1 MPLPEAGVI
10 QQGELLDQIRN
21 PGFETENLPSPKGFD
36 APSVAPIPIP
46 GTGGT
51 IDGTGRYSGDVQ
63 SYINGV
69 LGKKDGLTPGK
80 LPSFSVSD
88 VYNPRYTSILPGEDS
103 EEVFAQAQPWYK
115 QWGNAMV
122 KMGATAAGTFVNT
135 LTAIPDTISSIRNG
149 TPWDTAAGGAIDTW
163 LKNLEDTFPNY
174 YTKWQQ
180 EHPFMSALPFSGG
193 FSNFWGDKFLKN
205 LGFTIG
211 AIGGAVAQDMAI
223 GALTGGLGEI
233 PLVGAQIGKASLWL
247 NKVLTGTDKVED
259 LLQLGRAAGRTTD
272 QLMDLKRLSQAAA
285 ASKVTDGAR
294 FALNLYGSAAS
305 EAGFEARDGYNNVR
319 QDLITAFQRENGYS
333 PTGKELDEIDKYAR
347 SAGNT
352 RFGIN
357 LALLGVSNAI
367 QFDNILKP
375 FSAAKAGLK
384 GSLQKEIEDGA
395 GTIALK
401 QGSIDTFERVVPKTI
416 GGKLWNQVRPIVPS
430 VLSEGV
436 YEEGGQYAAQ
446 VGTENYYERKYIYD
460 KGLSNN
466 QYKADKTPWDAQSQ
480 VDNVLHSM
488 IRGMAAEFGTTEGLE
503 NVFLGA
509 LTGAITGGVGRF
521 IEREK
526 SAQTRTAVLKLLNDN
541 GVTGTFRNNYDNTV
555 RAHRIAADMQ
565 EAVQSGDLFKY
576 KNYQHEQFT
585 NFVLSGIKAGRFD
598 VRMEQLK
605 LLKDM
610 PDDQFKVAFGL
621 DKTTENVK
629 TVSEYVEKLTQSAQ
643 SIKKSW
649 DMIDKT
655 FVNPYKYNRKA
666 ASPEASVENEKHHFF
681 ESWKSEL
688 TYLSSI
694 LPDADRRLYSITR
707 EVSDLSQYVTN
718 DQLRTL
724 TDPKEL
730 KAFSKTIR
738 EQATTLQEG
747 VDGNLSADKA
757 ADRKKIDS
765 LIKKADRIDSALA
778 DTEYSPEKYKQLFED
793 LLNYNING
801 QSDEQR
807 VTVPKQAIP
816 ALMNY
821 GVDINRLQRF
831 KESANKA
838 FDILSSEEGF
848 NKYFRD
854 IERGQEQSAQKPP
867 PSASASGGTTPSG
880 TPPPAPAAPVKPP
893 IVITHNN
900 EQRIYDQ
907 DKDYFVQLE
916 QGKELETVQVI
927 GQSGNMVE
935 IRLPDGTTK
944 SVPAEVFFRED
955 TFDEEI
961 TKDVDENTSRFDVPL
976 PPEPDGSEPPTKR
989 GDQKKDLSFGLY
1001 STTDPTYDNRTT
1013 PFNLYQRRH
1022 QNFLFNLGSS
1032 NPEHFNQENRQKLKI
1047 IPVTA
1052 KTAALFGFPAEFTQG
1067 PFNTADNAVIR
1078 AVYVIDDKENG
1089 MFFTNEKGEK
1099 LGKIGELVDP
1109 TVAIFTTF
1117 ASTDLT
1123 YGREGAREE
1132 RYTNKQNLDETQA
1145 QTWWRNQ
1152 RQQMLDIT
1160 TVDATPVFQFMVS
1173 RGTPNIINWD
1183 NKNNVLEVGL
1193 IQENDLDKPIITI
1206 ATQGNVAVMG
1216 AYNDQGQGIS
1226 AAKEGVN
1233 MPVGTPLLNH
1243 GGNLVFLNS
1252 KFLSADE
1259 ASNIYEILKIIGSR
1273 TTTVDKAPL
1282 FKYLNKVVYL
1292 ANRKKKITPTK
1303 ESLTIDGSNLYLG
1316 LAAEPINTSPASM
1329 EQAKDRIIEFLTGIH
1344 HAVNNSELLR
1354 IQHNPRANDLQFNEL
1369 QVQDGAVSIKQTWKN
1384 YNHYLLS
1391 NKNPDDKRRVGQPLT
1406 TNIAIPQEGEV
1417 PIIQKY
1423 AVLRGMEFD
1432 SSVGQKAAPAQQP
1445 APAPK
1450 PVVEQKN
1457 KQQGV
1462 NQLEVQTSAS
1472 VEDIEK
1478 RRQEELFRNFGD
1490 IESYNKIKDLLD
1502 KPVTVEIADEIYN
1515 RFNKG
1520 RDRVALS
1527 LDNGTIESDGDGIFA
1542 IYNKGTDRYN
1552 NVFRVNLATKKV
1564 DYQGSRNKMSE
1575 PTPLGKPYLPKTLI
1589 TGSHKYL
1596 HSLLPSIWGSKQS
1609 ALFEEINAK
1618 YDAEIAALGTK
1629 PAEKKAETPK
1639 QQEAPLSWIELDL
1652 GAGPIKLGFKNVIR
1666 DAGGNITDLEAV
1678 GKIDAEGKVTPFKDP
1693 TVVKGIILDAI
1704 RESQIKEDSTNTKDD
1719 DFWEDPDLAKGT
1731 DPQYREFSPAYV
1743 SYKKGELDKEFQQA
1757 RRMLGDDQLL
1767 KKVQHVLKMTGGGF
1781 AYGAFADGTIY
1792 VWEGAKVGT
1801 THHEVFEKVYNTFL
1815 DGREQQELYD
1825 EFIQRKGSFKT
1836 PSGKEV
1842 RFSDATVKEAKEQ
1855 IAEEFT
1861 DFILSKKLPDHQKQR
1876 SFFQRLWDFIKK
1888 IIFGDPGN
1896 INSLFKKINKGYY
1909 RNFSGSQT
1917 FVEPQY
1923 REVELEN
1930 FSQALIQDTMQGMTV
1945 EMLMEAFKEGGDIIT
1960 QLEENEGQ
1968 SAKTVYDKLKTNL
1981 EHYFENKKDSNTLA
1995 AEMKAKHDRLSKD
2008 DDKQAVKDQ
2017 YRTIVTEWQRI
2028 KDNWDSFVR
2037 MHQRYLRVFNIEFEV
2052 DDEGNIDFAEDDEP
2066 DENKNM
2072 SEYDRDILKID
2083 AKNSA
2088 SAKIKLLI
2096 ATLADSEWVKEA
2108 ARQSIGATRTGDI
2121 QIKRENSLLALPKQV
2136 QYAKLFNYL
2145 LHNTTGI
2152 NGIYDI
2158 WEKLKQMTVDP
2169 ETRKVI
2175 DANIQRLMNRI
2186 EFNQGFQGKNLN
2198 QVKLILSLENTL
2210 SKQKLGF
2217 SRQFVDFQRNTYYK
2231 TTVLNSKIDQ
2241 VKATWIAGI
2250 KGSGAIIGTGDTNFR
2265 FSKTVLEPA
2274 DNIGF
2279 LNKIGIP
2286 ITRKEYE
2293 RLRGSDI
2300 TDFNREV
2307 NVVRSLVEKAARENT
2322 VIPVVTSKQLDFNDR
2337 LNTLA
2342 EIYITKLVGDDTQS
2356 QHPNLD
2362 NEQTTNF
2369 VLGNFA
2375 STMLNDANLSATRE
2389 EFVNKVDNGYLKDIF
2404 HQDSLLLND
2413 IIFDPQSGQFRQ
2425 KVQLEIVEGRE
2436 SWNGNNKAAHKLTEA
2451 ERQLYELNNNL
2462 NGVFYTLLPADAK
2475 MEWAVKTGTYL
2486 SAQNFFGEDSSNEVT
2501 RFANIMYGW
2510 LQTEV
2515 NLAKDYENR
2524 KDVEALNGKLGDRL
2538 KGNSLRFFNDILPKA
2553 IVDEIHK
2560 KVVDGNTPLA
2570 EVITQTEMRQL
2581 MREYA
2586 FAQAEKTFDNLLD
2599 WKLISVFTNGTEFRL
2614 NGFDRGF
2621 LDNYLG
2627 KKQMYTRAEVLKL
2640 IGFREM
2646 NYILNNIEMHKFFF
2660 GDPAQYKDELKRIK
2674 SFLSGREVSHVD
2686 YLGTA
2691 EGFNQWANSHLNE
2704 VSNIQLQ
2711 PTDPGYH
2718 QHKNHLNTITVY
2730 DVDYESDVIDQI
2742 KEVIG
2747 EDKAGPYTK
2756 GNEADAQAWIS
2767 PTAYREVGWK
2777 AGGRF
2782 TAAQE
2787 RQFQWEMAWERNDKA
2802 KQGKYTYSSTELQK
2816 ADNELLKTPPDADV
2830 AFQPFKLIHS
2840 GIQTKNDVA
2849 IASLDK
2855 ASWAPLFYRWVKG
2868 TALEKMYDTMQNQGV
2883 DYIRMESAHKVGIQR
2898 SSAARLYN
2906 EDGDFNQAEISKL
2919 QTEPVSFKHLG
2930 VQVEQRKKDK
2940 GQTEGSQARKMV
2952 TLDLVDNTVPVD
2964 FLKEYS
2970 NQKDAITAWNG
2981 LSEDQKKQQSAIY
2994 AKIKRHDAA
3003 IEKLVEARLS
3013 NTMHRLGIVNGPD
3026 GNPRIEDKQK
3036 VSDFI
3041 LSELERRELPRNL
3054 AFGLEI
3060 DPKTGD
3066 FSQPLEANAQYSKI
3080 RSILYSVIEDTI
3092 MRPKVNGGQKTMV
3105 SVTGWEK
3112 AKRIVKRTVNGKP
3125 VYTSGTL
3132 KFYTRNDAGTEA
3144 CEVMLPYWFGKKL
3157 TEMGSGRTK
3166 EEVLKYLNSTQEG
3179 QKLLRGIGFRIPTQG
3194 MNSIDFFVVK
3204 DFLPEQM
3211 GDVVI
3216 LPSEITAKAG
3226 SDFDIDK
3233 LNTYLRNFY
3242 VDNQTGYPRLV
3253 QWKGSPQA
3261 TKEYIGKLL
3270 DEGNIISKKERE
3282 ELDRIIEEETE
3293 GLDEQNLLMRIPGIM
3308 NLFSE
3313 EQITRDFLGKYRD
3326 QLINK
3331 LYTQALENELF
3342 DSIEQLLSLPEN
3354 YQRLISPNDASQL
3367 KGERDKIRELKGE
3380 TAKEGKLGN
3389 YGKLLDSTFMVKERQ
3404 AYMASKGLVAVAA
3417 VAGTFHSLSQRIS
3430 GGLILNAP
3438 ISARF
3443 PHNML
3448 GDRISFSG
3456 VYSASSRN
3464 PISNI
3469 ISQTVDGG
3477 VDVAKDKFLAE
3488 MGITSETAK
3497 NFLTYVRAGSGEKW
3511 AIRFLNQPAIQ
3522 EYVKLK
3528 AIHDSVS
3535 QVNPQVIKLPNYKL
3549 VAMVQAK
3556 FGGMDR
3562 KKERIANKPTRY
3574 TIESMEHGIKKWAE
3588 TGQLTREEQT
3598 LQLMMLDDY
3607 LTWDSV
3613 GWDMFHY
3620 YQGFN
3625 WDTARLGDPNAI
3637 RLKQLKL
3644 LKASNLS
3651 ISSAEKMLQHTF
3663 IGPMYE
3669 ATEKLDEGLRSAINV
3684 QKGAAD
3690 QLLNRFAGDL
3700 FVQKG
3705 LGEQIRRS
3713 LLLQF
3718 ELSMVDFAVQTT
3730 AEVAGKSIN
3739 NFIHPLLIGDKA
3751 VAKYVKAL
3759 QSAEVKRIADNP
3771 FIKNLQW
3778 NIDSRMGYP
3787 SLISLQQRDY
3797 DTYTS
3802 NVWTDAFREMKND
3815 NAIISINKNEEDNR
3829 SVAQIYK
3836 NLVLAAIL
3844 ENGSKR
3850 GSNSISHLI
3859 PNESFGEFT
3868 RDSLRNLHLEGF
3880 YENNVVYR
3888 TNWNNN
3894 YLVPNVEMERLD
3906 PKDPDSPFI
3915 FPFLRTP
3922 GVVEAMKEKL
3932 QTDKPPLLLNLPAWK
3947 YSSNKAVKI
3956 VNMKRDENTKQVINM
3971 DVFLF
3976 VRVDVDTTDGS
3987 EPLAVSKKRILF
3999 KQINAWGDGSN
4010 IQEYYVHGRPSV
4022 LPNNVKVNEIEDED
4036 LFDAL
4041 IKGGLV
4047 PNVPEGYT
4055 LTPPAEGDNKD
4066 NDDNEDMDDEGDIEP
4081 GPKDP
4086 LPTQPAVPAGEPD
4099 RGKKFVDPV
4108 RLERIKNGSQTIDDI
4123 VGVLDNGV
4131 YTAPD
4136 GTKLEYKLISN
4147 GAVYGDHIAFTNG
4160 ENMSLEIFAQ
4170 KSGFNSWE
4178 DYKNNTKFADNF
4190 IAGKQ
4195 RRNIFS
4201 VSVFGSPKP
4210 VIPTATPKVNNDQI
4224 QEDLKKAADL
4234 YLKDW
4239 LEKNPRYY
4247 WPIPRNLWD
4256 KEPTREEEDRYL
4268 SVPGTRITLDNLK
4281 DAMEQDK
4288 AVGDQIGDRQ
4298 DSKKSAVAGILDPWD
4313 DYVVIP
4319 VSSSQDI
4326 EFSGFNK
4333 ILDAYTREKDPE
4345 DKAAVEKFLK
4355 KYSLGK
4361 YLGNQGDIINNNP
4374 DQLSLFQLDKFET
4387 FKNTLRRRNC
4397 D

>member
-1 MPLPEAGVI
+1 MPLPEAGVL
-10 QQGELLDQIRN
+10 QQGEVLDQIRN

-63 SYINGV
+63 SYMNGV
-69 LGKKDGLTPGK
+69 LGKKDTVTPGK
-80 LPSFSVSD
+80 LPSFSASD
-88 VYNPRYTSILPGEDS
+88 VYNPRYTSILPGENS
-103 EEVFAQAQPWYK
+103 EEVFGQTQPWYK
-115 QWGNAMV
+115 QWGNALV
-122 KMGATAAGTFVNT
+122 KMGATAAGTFVNS
-135 LTAIPDTISSIRNG
+135 LTAIPDTISSIHNG
-149 TPWDTAAGGAIDTW
+149 SPWDTAAGGAIDNW
-163 LKNLEDTFPNY
+163 LKNLEDKFPNY

-205 LGFTIG
+205 LGFTVG
-211 AIGGAVAQDMAI
+211 AIGGAVVQDLAV
-223 GALTGGLGEI
+223 GALTEGLGEI
-233 PLVGAQIGKASLWL
+233 PMIGAQIGKASLWL
-247 NKVLTGTDKVED
+247 NKVLSGTDKVEE

-272 QLMDLKRLSQAAA
+272 QLMDLKKLAQAAA
-285 ASKVTDGAR
+285 ASKTANGAR

-319 QDLITAFQRENGYS
+319 QDLVTTFQRENGYS

-375 FSAAKAGLK
+375 FSAAKASLK
-384 GSLQKEIEDGA
+384 GSIQKEIEDGV

-401 QGSIDTFERVVPKTI
+401 EGSIDTFERVVPKTI
-416 GGKLWNQVRPIVPS
+416 GGKIWNQVRPIIPS

-460 KGLSNN
+460 KGLSTN
-466 QYKADKTPWDAQSQ
+466 QYKADKTPWDAQGQ

-488 IRGMAAEFGTTEGLE
+488 IKGMAAEFGTTEGLE

-521 IEREK
+521 MEREK
-526 SAQTRTAVLKLLNDN
+526 SAQTRTAVLKMLNDV

-555 RAHRIAADMQ
+555 RAHRIAEDMK

-585 NFVLSGIKAGRFD
+585 NFILSGIKAGRFD
-598 VRMEQLK
+598 VRMEQLN

-610 PDDQFKVAFGL
+610 PNDQFQAAFGL

-629 TVSEYVEKLTQSAQ
+629 TVGEYIEKLNESAQ

-655 FVNPYKYNRKA
+655 FLNPYKYNRKA
-666 ASPEASVENEKHHFF
+666 TTPEASIENEKHHFF
-681 ESWKSEL
+681 EGWKSEL
-688 TYLSSI
+688 TYLSTI
-694 LPDADRRLYSITR
+694 LPDANRRLYSITR
-707 EVSDLSQYVTN
+707 EVSNLSQYVTN

-730 KAFSKTIR
+730 KDFSKTLR
-738 EQATTLQEG
+738 EQAATLQQG
-747 VDGNLSADKA
+747 VDGDLSADKA
-757 ADRKKIDS
+757 ADRKKIAS
-765 LIKKADRIDSALA
+765 LIKRADRIDSATS
-778 DTEYSPEKYKQLFED
+778 DTQYSPEKYQQLFED
-793 LLNYNING
+793 LLNYHING
-801 QSDEQR
+801 QSDDQR
-807 VTVPKQAIP
+807 VTVPKQAVP
-816 ALMNY
+816 LLMNY
-821 GVDINRLQRF
+821 GVDINRLERF

-838 FDILSSEEGF
+838 FEILSSEEGF
-848 NKYFRD
+848 NNYFRD
-854 IERGQEQSAQKPP
+854 IERGQEQAAQQPP
-867 PSASASGGTTPSG
+867 QQGGTTPPQPG
-880 TPPPAPAAPVKPP
+880 TPPQGIPPAPTKPP
-893 IVITHNN
+893 IVITHNR

-907 DKDYFVQLE
+907 DKDYYVQLE
-916 QGKELETVQVI
+916 PGKELESVQIV
-927 GQSGNMVE
+927 GQSGAMVT
-935 IRLPDGTTK
+935 IKLPDGTTK
-944 SVPAEVFFRED
+944 EVPAEVFFRED
-955 TFDEEI
+955 KFDEEI
-961 TKDVDENTSRFDVPL
+961 TKDVDEVTTTENVS
-976 PPEPDGSEPPTKR
+976 PPPSPDAGEPETKR

-1013 PFNLYQRRH
+1013 PFNNFQRRH

-1032 NPEHFNQENRQKLKI
+1032 NSAHFNQENREKLKI

-1052 KTAALFGFPAEFTQG
+1052 TTAQLFGFPAEFTQG
-1067 PFNTADNAVIR
+1067 PFNTVDNAVIR
-1078 AVYVIDDKENG
+1078 SVYVIDDKQNG
-1089 MFFTNEKGEK
+1089 IFFTNEKGEK
-1099 LGKIGELVDP
+1099 LGKIGESVDP
-1109 TVAIFTTF
+1109 NVAIFTTF

-1123 YGREGAREE
+1123 FGKEGTREE
-1132 RYTNKQNLDETQA
+1132 RYTNKQNLDEVQA
-1145 QTWWRNQ
+1145 QTWWRNE
-1152 RQQMLDIT
+1152 RQKLLNAT
-1160 TVDATPVFQFMVS
+1160 TVNDTPVFQFMVS
-1173 RGTPNIINWD
+1173 RGSPNIINYD

-1193 IQENDLDKPIITI
+1193 IQENDLDKPVITI

-1216 AYNDQGQGIS
+1216 AFNDQGNGIS
-1226 AAKEGVN
+1226 AAKEGIN
-1233 MPVGTPLLNH
+1233 MPAGTPLLNF
-1243 GGNLVFLNS
+1243 GGNLIFLNS
-1252 KFLSADE
+1252 KLLSADE
-1259 ASNIYEILKIIGSR
+1259 AVNIYEILKIIGSR

-1292 ANRKKKITPTK
+1292 ANKKKNITPTK

-1316 LAAEPINTSPASM
+1316 LVTEPINTSPVSM
-1329 EQAKDRIIEFLTGIH
+1329 EQAKDEILNFLTNIH
-1344 HAVNNSELLR
+1344 HAVNNSELNR
-1354 IQHNPRANDLQFNEL
+1354 IRNNPRANDLQFNEL
-1369 QVQDGAVSIKQTWKN
+1369 QVQDGNVSIKQTWKN

-1391 NKNPDDKRRVGQPLT
+1391 NKNPDNKKRVDQPLT

-1432 SSVGQKAAPAQQP
+1432 SSVGQKAAPVAQP
-1445 APAPK
+1445 APVAPK

-1457 KQQGV
+1457 KEQGV
-1462 NQLEVQTSAS
+1462 KQQPAPKPTE
-1472 VEDIEK
+1472 EK
-1478 RRQEELFRNFGD
+1478 KTE
-1490 IESYNKIKDLLD
+1490 
-1502 KPVTVEIADEIYN
+1502 A
-1515 RFNKG
+1515 
-1520 RDRVALS
+1520 
-1527 LDNGTIESDGDGIFA
+1527 
-1542 IYNKGTDRYN
+1542 
-1552 NVFRVNLATKKV
+1552 
-1564 DYQGSRNKMSE
+1564 
-1575 PTPLGKPYLPKTLI
+1575 PKT
-1589 TGSHKYL
+1589 
-1596 HSLLPSIWGSKQS
+1596 
-1609 ALFEEINAK
+1609 EE
-1618 YDAEIAALGTK
+1618 
-1629 PAEKKAETPK
+1629 
-1639 QQEAPLSWIELDL
+1639 QPLSWIEQDF
-1652 GAGPIKLGFKNVIR
+1652 GNGPVKLGFKNVQR
-1666 DAGGNITDLEAV
+1666 DANGNITDLEAV
-1678 GKIDAEGKVTPFKDP
+1678 GKIDAEGKVTPFKDNA
-1693 TVVKGIILDAI
+1693 VVKEIILDAI
-1704 RESQIKEDSTNTKDD
+1704 RESQIKQDSTNTSED

-1731 DPQYREFSPAYV
+1731 DPQYREFSPDYI
-1743 SYKKGELDKEFQQA
+1743 SYKKDELDKEFQEA
-1757 RRMLGDDQLL
+1757 KRMLGDDQLL

-1781 AYGAFADGTIY
+1781 AYGAFSDGVIY

-1815 DGREQQELYD
+1815 NGKEQQELYD
-1825 EFIQRKGSFKT
+1825 EFIERRGTFKT

-1842 RFSDATVKEAKEQ
+1842 KFSDASIKEAKEQ

-1861 DFILSKKLPDHQKQR
+1861 DFILNKELPKHKNQR
-1876 SFFQRLWDFIKK
+1876 NFFQKLWDFIKR
-1888 IIFGDPGN
+1888 IIFGDPST
-1896 INSLFKKINKGYY
+1896 INKLFKKINKGYY

-1960 QLEENEGQ
+1960 QLEENEGK
-1968 SAKTVYDKLKTNL
+1968 SAKSIYDKLKSNL
-1981 EHYFENKKDSNTLA
+1981 EHYFENKKDANTLA
-1995 AEMKAKHDRLSKD
+1995 AEMKSKHDRLTKD

-2017 YRTIVTEWQRI
+2017 YRTIVAEWQRI

-2037 MHQRYLRVFNIEFEV
+2037 MHQRYLRVFNVEFEV
-2052 DDEGNIDFAEDDEP
+2052 DDDGNIDFAEDDEA
-2066 DENKNM
+2066 DENKNQ

-2096 ATLADSEWVKEA
+2096 ATLADSEWMKEA
-2108 ARQSIGATRTGDI
+2108 TRQSIGATRTGDI
-2121 QIKRENSLLALPKQV
+2121 QIKRDNSLLALPKQV

-2158 WEKLKQMTVDP
+2158 WKKLHEMTADP

-2231 TTVLNSKIDQ
+2231 TTVLNSKIEQ
-2241 VKATWIAGI
+2241 IKATWIVGI
-2250 KGSGAIIGTGDTNFR
+2250 KGSGAITGTGDTNFR

-2274 DNIGF
+2274 ENIPF

-2286 ITRKEYE
+2286 ITKREYD
-2293 RLRGSDI
+2293 RLKGSDI

-2307 NVVRSLVEKAARENT
+2307 NVIRSLIEKAARENT

-2342 EIYITKLVGDDTQS
+2342 EIYITKLIGDDTQS

-2375 STMLNDANLSATRE
+2375 STILNDANLSATRE
-2389 EFVNKVDNGYLKDIF
+2389 EFINKVDNGYLKDIF

-2413 IIFDPQSGQFRQ
+2413 IIFDPQTGQFRQ

-2436 SWNGNNKAAHKLTEA
+2436 AWNGNNKAAHKLTEA
-2451 ERQLYELNNNL
+2451 ERQVYELNNNL

-2475 MEWAVKTGTYL
+2475 MEWAIKTGTYL
-2486 SAQNFFGEDSSNEVT
+2486 SAENFFGEASSDEVSK
-2501 RFANIMYGW
+2501 FASTMYGW

-2515 NLAKDYENR
+2515 NLARDYENR
-2524 KDVEALNGKLGDRL
+2524 KDVEALNGKLGDRV
-2538 KGNSLRFFNDILPKA
+2538 KGNSLRFFGDILPKN
-2553 IVDEIHK
+2553 IVDQIHA
-2560 KVVDGNTPLA
+2560 KVVDKGDPLDT
-2570 EVITQTEMRQL
+2570 VITETEMRQL
-2581 MREYA
+2581 MRQYA
-2586 FAQAEKTFDNLLD
+2586 FEKAEKTFNNLLD
-2599 WKLISVFTNGTEFRL
+2599 WKLVSAFTNGTEFRL

-2621 LDNYLG
+2621 LDSYLG
-2627 KKQMYTRAEVLKL
+2627 KKQMYTRDEVLKL
-2640 IGFREM
+2640 LGFREM

-2691 EGFNQWANSHLNE
+2691 EGFNQWANSNLNT

-2711 PTDPGYH
+2711 PNDPGYH
-2718 QHKNHLNTITVY
+2718 EHKNHLNTLTVY
-2730 DVDYESDVIDQI
+2730 DIDYESDQIDEI
-2742 KEVIG
+2742 EEVIG
-2747 EDKAGPYTK
+2747 KERAKPYTE

-2767 PTAYREVGWK
+2767 APAYREVGWK

-2782 TAAQE
+2782 TSAQE
-2787 RQFQWEMAWERNDKA
+2787 KQFQWEMAWERNDKA
-2802 KQGKYTYSSTELQK
+2802 KEGKYTYTDRELEK
-2816 ADNELLKTPPDADV
+2816 ADIELLKTPPDADV

-2868 TALEKMYDTMQNQGV
+2868 TALEKLHDAMQDNGI
-2883 DYIRMESAHKVGIQR
+2883 DYVRMQSAHKVGIQR
-2898 SSAARLYN
+2898 SSSARLYN
-2906 EDGDFNQAEISKL
+2906 DEGDLNESDILKL
-2919 QTEPVSFKHLG
+2919 ETEPVSFKHLG
-2930 VQVEQRKKDK
+2930 VQVEQRKKEK

-2964 FLKEYS
+2964 FQKEYS
-2970 NQKDAITAWNG
+2970 DQKDAITAWNE
-2981 LSEDQKKQQSAIY
+2981 LSEDTKKQRSPIY
-2994 AKIKRHDAA
+2994 AKIKRHDEA
-3003 IEKLVEARLS
+3003 IDKLVESRLS
-3013 NTMHRLGIVNGPD
+3013 NTMHRLGITTGPD

-3060 DPKTGD
+3060 DPRTGD

-3112 AKRIVKRTVNGKP
+3112 SKRIVKRTVNGKP

-3132 KFYTRNDAGTEA
+3132 QFYKRGEGKTEA

-3157 TEMGSGRTK
+3157 TEMGSGKTK
-3166 EEVLKYLNSTQEG
+3166 EEVIKHLNTTQEG

-3211 GDVVI
+3211 GDVIV

-3253 QWKGSPQA
+3253 QYKGSEQA
-3261 TKEYIGKLL
+3261 TKDYIGKLL
-3270 DEGNIISKKERE
+3270 DEGNIISKKEKE
-3282 ELDRIIEEETE
+3282 ELDRIIEEETAD
-3293 GLDEQNLLMRIPGIM
+3293 LDEENLLMRIPGIM
-3308 NLFSE
+3308 DLFSE
-3313 EQITRDFLGKYRD
+3313 QQLTRDFLGKYRD

-3342 DSIEQLLSLPEN
+3342 DSIEELLSLPEN

-3367 KGERDKIRELKGE
+3367 KAERDEIRKMKGE
-3380 TAKEGKLGN
+3380 TQKESNLGN

-3417 VAGTFHSLSQRIS
+3417 VAGTFHSLSQRIT
-3430 GGLILNAP
+3430 GGVVLNSP

-3456 VYSASSRN
+3456 VYSASSKN

-3511 AIRFLNQPAIQ
+3511 AVRFLNQPAIQ

-3535 QVNPQVIKLPNYKL
+3535 QVNPQVIKLPNYRL
-3549 VAMVQAK
+3549 IAMVQAK

-3574 TIESMEHGIKKWAE
+3574 TIESMEHGIKKWAD
-3588 TGQLTREEQT
+3588 TGQLTRDEQT

-3625 WDTARLGDPNAI
+3625 WDTARLGDPNAV

-3644 LKASNLS
+3644 LKASHLS
-3651 ISSAEKMLQHTF
+3651 VSSAEKMLQHTF

-3669 ATEKLDEGLRSAINV
+3669 AVEKLDEGLRSAVNV
-3684 QKGAAD
+3684 QKGVANE
-3690 QLLNRFAGDL
+3690 LLNRFAGDL

-3705 LGEQIRRS
+3705 LSEQIRRN

-3730 AEVAGKSIN
+3730 AEVGGKSIN
-3739 NFIHPLLIGDKA
+3739 NYIHSLLIGDKA

-3759 QSAEVKRIADNP
+3759 QSAEIKKIADNP

-3802 NVWTDAFREMKND
+3802 NVWTDAFREMKD
-3815 NAIISINKNEEDNR
+3815 DTAVISINKNEEDNR

-3859 PNESFGEFT
+3859 PNESYGEFT

-3880 YENNVVYR
+3880 YENNIIYR

-3894 YLVPNVEMERLD
+3894 YLVPQVEMEKLD
-3906 PKDPDSPFI
+3906 SQDPESPYV

-3922 GVVEAMKEKL
+3922 AVVEAMKEKL
-3932 QTDKPPLLLNLPAWK
+3932 QTNKPPLLLNLPAWK

-3956 VNMKRDENTKQVINM
+3956 VNVKRDEKTNQIINTQ
-3971 DVFLF
+3971 VFLF
-3976 VRVDVDTTDGS
+3976 VRVDVDTIDS
-3987 EPLAVSKKRILF
+3987 AEPLAVSKKRIIF
-3999 KQINAWGDGSN
+3999 KQINAWGDGNN
-4010 IQEYYVHGRPSV
+4010 IQEYYVHARPSV
-4022 LPNNVKVNEIEDED
+4022 LPNNLKVNEIEDGD

-4047 PNVPEGYT
+4047 PNLPEGYS
-4055 LTPPAEGDNKD
+4055 LTSIMEYKEDKPD
-4066 NDDNEDMDDEGDIEP
+4066 DDNEDTDDEGDIEP
-4081 GPKDP
+4081 GPKSP
-4086 LPTQPAVPAGEPD
+4086 LPTQPPIPAGEPD
-4099 RGKKFVDPV
+4099 RGKKFVEPIK
-4108 RLERIKNGSQTIDDI
+4108 LERIKNGNQSIDDI
-4123 VGVLDNGV
+4123 VGAMDNGV

-4136 GTKLEYKLISN
+4136 GTKLEYKLIGN
-4147 GAVYGDHIAFTNG
+4147 AIVTDNELHFTDG
-4160 ENMSLEIFAQ
+4160 QMMSVETFAQ
-4170 KSGFNSWE
+4170 QSGFNSWE
-4178 DYKNNTKFADNF
+4178 DYKKGTKFSDNF
-4190 IAGKQ
+4190 TAGKQ

-4201 VSVFGSPKP
+4201 VNVFGSPKKAVVMKP
-4210 VIPTATPKVNNDQI
+4210 EAATTGDMQ
-4224 QEDLKKAADL
+4224 QDLKKAADL
-4234 YLKDW
+4234 YLADW
-4239 LEKNPRYY
+4239 LKDNPRYY
-4247 WPIPRNLWD
+4247 WPIPRNLWEKDMTKEIED
-4256 KEPTREEEDRYL
+4256 KYL
-4268 SVPGTRITLDNLK
+4268 TVPGVRITMSNLQEALAQDK
-4281 DAMEQDK
+4281 VMGDTIGDEQDPKRAATSGITDPYDDFIEVQISPTEYTEYSSFNRIIEKYK
-4288 AVGDQIGDRQ
+4288 A
-4298 DSKKSAVAGILDPWD
+4298 
-4313 DYVVIP
+4313 
-4319 VSSSQDI
+4319 
-4326 EFSGFNK
+4326 
-4333 ILDAYTREKDPE
+4333 EKDPE
-4345 DKAAVEKFLK
+4345 VKAAVGKVLEK
-4355 KYSLGK
+4355 YGLGK
-4361 YLGNQGDIINNNP
+4361 YIAEGGTPGSNQM
-4374 DQLSLFQLDKFET
+4374 SMFQVNEFER
-4387 FKNTLRRRNC
+4387 FKNQLRRRNC